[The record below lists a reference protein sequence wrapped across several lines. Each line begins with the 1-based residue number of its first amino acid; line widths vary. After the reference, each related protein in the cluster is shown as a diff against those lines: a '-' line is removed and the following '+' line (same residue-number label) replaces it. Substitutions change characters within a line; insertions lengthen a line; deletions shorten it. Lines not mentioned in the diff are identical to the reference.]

1 MRKLLAVISIAVL
14 SLSLTGCIKLDMA
27 LEVNKDSTVSGTM
40 IFAISDSL
48 AELSDESS
56 DSSDAASGLV
66 DESTEGVTITDYKE
80 GGFTG
85 KKYVFANVPFQAFND
100 GGTEDGELRFKR
112 DGNKIT
118 LSGSLDMGEASTGME
133 EDDWGAEFAK
143 SLMAS
148 ADLDISIKFPAKV
161 ISSTGTISAD
171 GTTVSWTPKFGETL
185 DLTTT
190 VQVPSGSL
198 ILILV
203 GILALILVVIIA
215 VLVVKSRRKKSALV
229 ATGNSS
235 EVN

>member
-1 MRKLLAVISIAVL
+1 MRKLLAIFSVAVL

-40 IFAISDSL
+40 IFAIADSL
-48 AELSDESS
+48 AEMSDESS

-66 DESTEGVTITDYKE
+66 DDNTEGVTITDYKE

-100 GGTEDGELRFKR
+100 GGTEDGELRIKR

-133 EDDWGAEFAK
+133 EDDWGADFAN

-148 ADLDISIKFPAKV
+148 ADLKISIKFPAKV

-171 GTTVSWTPKFGETL
+171 GTTVSWTPKFGEKL

-190 VQVPSGSL
+190 VQIPSSSIAIIVG
-198 ILILV
+198 
-203 GILALILVVIIA
+203 GILALILIVIAAFLI
-215 VLVVKSRRKKSALV
+215 VNSRRKKSALAV
-229 ATGNSS
+229 DGNSS
-235 EVN
+235 EIN